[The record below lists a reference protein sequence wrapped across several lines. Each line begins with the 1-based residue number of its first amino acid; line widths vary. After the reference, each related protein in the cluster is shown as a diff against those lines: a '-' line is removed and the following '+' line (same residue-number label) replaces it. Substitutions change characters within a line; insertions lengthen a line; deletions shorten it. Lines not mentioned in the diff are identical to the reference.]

1 MNNPKLVGLVTGL
14 IIGIVLVWL
23 GWWEAIVVGV
33 LALAGWLIGKYIA
46 GELGAVDGALER
58 FVQTRRNNGGR

>member
-1 MNNPKLVGLVTGL
+1 MNNPKYIGLLTGI

-33 LALAGWLIGKYIA
+33 LALAGWAVGKYVA
-46 GELGAVDGALER
+46 GELPMVDGALER